1 MSKGCHDHQN
11 KALVSSMTVSEVKT
25 PCVKQSETAVLVL
38 RGNSREKLG
47 TAKNRRYL
55 IHNFTKEVTYKDQ
68 FKYNEG
74 NYSFSS
80 NIFKFGT
87 KSGEL

>member
-1 MSKGCHDHQN
+1 MSKGCCDHQN
-11 KALVSSMTVSEVKT
+11 KALVSSMTVCEVKT
-25 PCVKQSETAVLVL
+25 PCVEQSETAVLVL

-55 IHNFTKEVTYKDQ
+55 IHNFTKEVTKDQ
-68 FKYNEG
+68 FKCNEG
-74 NYSFSS
+74 NYSFSL

>member
-1 MSKGCHDHQN
+1 MSKGCCDHQN
-11 KALVSSMTVSEVKT
+11 KALVSSMTVSEVKS
-25 PCVKQSETAVLVL
+25 PCVEQSETAVLLL

-55 IHNFTKEVTYKDQ
+55 IHNFAKEVTKHR
-68 FKYNEG
+68 FKGNEG
-74 NYSFSS
+74 NYSFPS

-87 KSGEL
+87 KSCKL

>member
-1 MSKGCHDHQN
+1 MSKGCCDHQN
-11 KALVSSMTVSEVKT
+11 KALVSSMTVCEVKT
-25 PCVKQSETAVLVL
+25 PRVEQSETSVLVL

-47 TAKNRRYL
+47 TAKDRRYL
-55 IHNFTKEVTYKDQ
+55 IHNFTKEVTKDQ
-68 FKYNEG
+68 FKCNEG